1 MQSGLINKRAITPA
15 NVTDARGFKH
25 IRPKQGAVYADKG
38 YCTKPARIEMQKR
51 GLHDATIKLNH
62 MLVKDRDKDR
72 WLTQIRAPY
81 ERVFSKR
88 NRKVKYI
95 GIAKNQFRAF
105 GTAIAYNL
113 KRLVVLKAH
122 QNALTLA

>member
-1 MQSGLINKRAITPA
+1 
-15 NVTDARGFKH
+15 
-25 IRPKQGAVYADKG
+25 
-38 YCTKPARIEMQKR
+38 
-51 GLHDATIKLNH
+51 
-62 MLVKDRDKDR
+62 MLVKNRDKDR
-72 WLTQIRAPY
+72 WFTQIRAPY
-81 ERVFSKR
+81 ERVFSKQ

-95 GIAKNQFRAF
+95 EIAKNQFRAF